1 MAASG
6 SIQAANALITEHL
19 QYTPLTLVDEI
30 IDTVNAIMYRGVT
43 ELENGMFA
51 MDPAR
56 LGFKASAEST
66 DHGDPE
72 FPEAKQ
78 EIEEG
83 LHKFETLLEAAV
95 DKNFDKFEIYVLR
108 SILSVPE
115 DLARWVRLSHYEVSR
130 CHGSDE
136 VVAI

>member
-6 SIQAANALITEHL
+6 SMQAANALITEHL

-56 LGFKASAEST
+56 LGFKATAEST
-66 DHGDPE
+66 DQNDPE
-72 FPEAKQ
+72 YPEAKQ

-115 DLARWVRLSHYEVSR
+115 DLARWVRLSHYEV
-130 CHGSDE
+130 CLYHDQDE
-136 VVAI
+136 ATIV